1 MTLDTKLQRAAPP
14 ERVGSPR
21 DGPAARGWA
30 VLPAAAVVIPA
41 VGVFAIVRATGGL
54 PNAFNNVSYL
64 VIVVAS
70 LAYGARGGLAAAAL
84 LTALLG
90 PVGMAVGMPV
100 DSLPS
105 FIIRVASMSAVG
117 ALNGLLV
124 DRTRRWAAR
133 WRETA
138 LRVEERQRA
147 GMLVLARG
155 AEAKDETTGDH
166 LRRVQVTAEELALA
180 MGAARERAADI
191 GWAAMLHD
199 VGKLHV
205 PDALLRKRG
214 PLTAE
219 EWAVVRSHTI
229 HGERILG
236 DCPGYEI
243 ARQVA
248 RWHHEN
254 MDGTGYPD
262 GLSGSAIPI
271 EARIVRIADAFDAMT
286 NDRPYAAARTVD
298 EALEEL
304 TRHRGSQFDPEL
316 VDLLERLV
324 AGGALLDRLGRPR
337 ITLPG
342 SRRPA
347 SASVGRPPAVV
358 AEARRTLAVRRPI

>member
-1 MTLDTKLQRAAPP
+1 
-14 ERVGSPR
+14 
-21 DGPAARGWA
+21 
-30 VLPAAAVVIPA
+30 VVIPA
-41 VGVFAIVRATGGL
+41 LAVFAIVRATGGL

-70 LAYGARGGLAAAAL
+70 LAYGARGGLAATAL
-84 LTALLG
+84 LAALLG
-90 PVGMAVGMPV
+90 PVGAAVGMPV
-100 DSLPS
+100 DTLPS
-105 FIIRVASMSAVG
+105 FVIRVASMTAVG
-117 ALNGLLV
+117 LLNGLLV
-124 DRTRRWAAR
+124 DRTRRWADR

-138 LRVEERQRA
+138 HRVEEHQRA
-147 GMLVLARG
+147 GMLALARG

-180 MGAARERAADI
+180 TGAAQERATDI

-205 PDALLRKRG
+205 PDALLRKPG
-214 PLTAE
+214 PLTPD

-254 MDGTGYPD
+254 VDGTGYPD
-262 GLSGSAIPI
+262 GLRGSAIPI

-286 NDRPYAAARTVD
+286 NDRPYALARTVD
-298 EALEEL
+298 EALDEL
-304 TRHRGSQFDPEL
+304 ARHRGSQFDPEL
-316 VDLLERLV
+316 VDLLQRLV
-324 AGGALLDRLGRPR
+324 AGGALLERLGRRRVAIAEARPA
-337 ITLPG
+337 
-342 SRRPA
+342 RRPA
-347 SASVGRPPAVV
+347 VGGPPPVRV
-358 AEARRTLAVRRPI
+358 THARQALALRRSI